1 MAGVP
6 ALRSTA
12 VRIPGVASASN
23 AAQASYAEA
32 APASGASG
40 ARAVEPISG
49 TVEARPRNQSAALLL
64 TLARDEA
71 GGFGK
76 DNGHRARAA
85 EQFSP
90 SGPAARACLAYQLQG
105 AEPEIYSDQPLI
117 FRFHI

>member
-12 VRIPGVASASN
+12 IRIPAVASVSN
-23 AAQASYAEA
+23 AAKGNSAQDI
-32 APASGASG
+32 PASGMSA

-49 TVEARPRNQSAALLL
+49 AVEARPRDQSAALLL

-76 DNGHRARAA
+76 ADGHRARTTDQA
-85 EQFSP
+85 FGT
-90 SGPAARACLAYQLQG
+90 GPAARACLAYRLQG
-105 AEPEIYSDQPLI
+105 AEPEIYSDRPLI